1 MFWACF
7 KFYSCFPFQQFGENG
22 LSPTEIP
29 RVRLDGGPN
38 SIKCLINNAKW
49 GMNTLMEEEE
59 ESNNPNNTG
68 GGASTSSNHHNL
80 THINGGVGGGGGD
93 YSSSSGSSGGG
104 SSQRTNGSSNQ
115 TSPLGKLKSK
125 NLLFSLR

>member
-1 MFWACF
+1 MLSCY
-7 KFYSCFPFQQFGENG
+7 KFTTCVCLQFGENG
-22 LSPTEIP
+22 ISPTEIP

-59 ESNNPNNTG
+59 ESGNNNSNNNG
-68 GGASTSSNHHNL
+68 GVASSSSNHNNI
-80 THINGGVGGGGGD
+80 HIHANGD

-104 SSQRTNGSSNQ
+104 SSQRSSNP
-115 TSPLGKLKSK
+115 TSPLGKGK
-125 NLLFSLR
+125 LLIS

>member
-1 MFWACF
+1 MFWSCI

-59 ESNNPNNTG
+59 ESNNPNGNSG
-68 GGASTSSNHHNL
+68 GGASSNHHNL
-80 THINGGVGGGGGD
+80 THINGCSGGGGGD
-93 YSSSSGSSGGG
+93 YSSSSASSGGG

-125 NLLFSLR
+125 LFSFF